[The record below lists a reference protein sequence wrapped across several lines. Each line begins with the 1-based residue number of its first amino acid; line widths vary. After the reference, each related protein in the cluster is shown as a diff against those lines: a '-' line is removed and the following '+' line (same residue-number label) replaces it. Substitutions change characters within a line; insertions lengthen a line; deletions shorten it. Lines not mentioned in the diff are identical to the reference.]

1 MSHIIQAAG
10 VSGLGLAI
18 TSCSYIMKHLH
29 LQPLLNYHF
38 HSASIIPLTE
48 SPSQFF
54 LRAALDF
61 NMREV
66 VIFDSKGVKLYSIE
80 RGLVFNPLWTMYSY
94 PDRHPVATI
103 VVALTFA
110 SVDFLNRV
118 DYCHRRVL
126 LDIGYSGA
134 YKSFYLPDGA
144 KYSWTTGLRCLEKVQ
159 SPHCGTEEVRVR
171 VAKAKLMRQFRL
183 DYEVLIDEN
192 LIGKEIALATSF
204 ISMLTQWGVGNA
216 VAGVGPT
223 YIGPKEKDEIEKP
236 KEKEEAFNSSEPS
249 TGSLVRSGDAVAAFG
264 DGIAPCALTQCADE
278 PPSANSSDL
287 LPASTE
293 NPLFLASL

>member
-1 MSHIIQAAG
+1 
-10 VSGLGLAI
+10 
-18 TSCSYIMKHLH
+18 MKHLH

-38 HSASIIPLTE
+38 HTASIIPLTN

-66 VIFDSKGVKLYSIE
+66 VIFDSKGIKLYSIE
-80 RGLVFNPLWTMYSY
+80 RGLVLNPLWTMYSY
-94 PDRHPVATI
+94 PDRHPIATI

-126 LDIGYSGA
+126 LDISFSGA
-134 YKSFYLPDGA
+134 YKSFHLPDGA
-144 KYSWTTGLRCLEKVQ
+144 KYSWTTGLRCLEKVR

-183 DYEVLIDEN
+183 DYEILIDED

-223 YIGPKEKDEIEKP
+223 YIEPKEPVEPIG
-236 KEKEEAFNSSEPS
+236 KEEQTFSGDPS
-249 TGSLVRSGDAVAAFG
+249 TRSLVSSGIVSQTFSEK
-264 DGIAPCALTQCADE
+264 IVPCALTRCSDE
-278 PPSANSSDL
+278 PPSANPSGQHTV
-287 LPASTE
+287 STE